1 MEGWTA
7 GGGAWRCVV
16 GGRGEGPRRAGPALP
31 ARGLSLRPGLGA
43 RVGAAG
49 AGPAGWG
56 VSGRADA
63 DPGPRPFGAGP
74 GRAGRGLARGA
85 VS

>member
-1 MEGWTA
+1 MDGRRRGLA
-7 GGGAWRCVV
+7 VRGGGAR
-16 GGRGEGPRRAGPALP
+16 RGAEAGPAGAAGSRALP
-31 ARGLSLRPGLGA
+31 APWARGSELLA

-63 DPGPRPFGAGP
+63 
-74 GRAGRGLARGA
+74 
-85 VS
+85 